1 MSDPHVHYLL
11 LCLFF
16 SWSRLTFL
24 IRFLRVI
31 LRAVI
36 ISWSLSGHVS
46 WGNQQLEELLE
57 ASWSNWAASIP
68 FSLFQGPQSILQLY
82 HLTHFIIVL
91 SLHISPFHWTELLEG
106 RKMSLSELGS
116 QGVHQ
121 ALDLLPCV
129 SRHCLPGNNFLFL
142 QYSVSHTRGRGY
154 VGGRSFHA
162 FILRVLSQLFRC
174 PFYLTKWK
182 DVVNHQDEYIS
193 NPDPLR

>member
-1 MSDPHVHYLL
+1 MRYLL

-24 IRFLRVI
+24 IKFLRVI

-36 ISWSLSGHVS
+36 ISWSWSGHVS

-106 RKMSLSELGS
+106 RKMFLSELGS

-129 SRHCLPGNNFLFL
+129 SRHCFPGNNFLFL
-142 QYSVSHTRGRGY
+142 QYSVPHTRGRGY

-162 FILRVLSQLFRC
+162 LFSGFYHNFSDVLFILLNEKTLWITRMNTLATQIH
-174 PFYLTKWK
+174 WG
-182 DVVNHQDEYIS
+182 NGG
-193 NPDPLR
+193 